1 MFPRHRRLGDGL
13 LHGTPVG
20 SLRFRPEAPE
30 IEPAGEFLAGIVP
43 FPAPGAGRIGAGG
56 VPEPTHQ
63 PPGFR
68 ELVAHP
74 GRHHR
79 VAPRHRQPCQRVGQR
94 PARPVRFRHDSTA
107 VGRAGG
113 ICQPPPYRRERL
125 GIRRAAQAAN
135 LGEKIVEGAARA
147 LRLGRGQPVPRRQQV
162 RRGFPQRLPLV
173 AEDIQRETG
182 VEFRIVYSPALESAV
197 LVVLDQVMIGIAGKG
212 EGAEP
217 QRIQR
222 REFQQPQVRLRRGQM
237 GQVEGNQVVA
247 QNERRPVGEIVQRR
261 QRRRQAAAGI
271 HQGLAGVRAY
281 RAKLVD
287 ALVFPADLEIQRE
300 AGGQENLVFLRCRQ
314 RLAVPSHDC
323 LAFGPAW
330 ALSAKTWRRPPRS
343 CSGRTVPV
351 RMSSLV
357 DFVGHKETITID

>member
-1 MFPRHRRLGDGL
+1 MTRRPWVAQAASVSRRRIVASASASEGRHRRRISEKKSSRARLA
-13 LHGTPVG
+13 PSG
-20 SLRFRPEAPE
+20 SGVVSQCHAASKSGAVFRSACRWSPKTSSA
-30 IEPAGEFLAGIVP
+30 
-43 FPAPGAGRIGAGG
+43 
-56 VPEPTHQ
+56 
-63 PPGFR
+63 
-68 ELVAHP
+68 
-74 GRHHR
+74 
-79 VAPRHRQPCQRVGQR
+79 
-94 PARPVRFRHDSTA
+94 
-107 VGRAGG
+107 
-113 ICQPPPYRRERL
+113 
-125 GIRRAAQAAN
+125 RRASSS
-135 LGEKIVEGAARA
+135 GSFIR
-147 LRLGRGQPVPRRQQV
+147 PRWSR
-162 RRGFPQRLPLV
+162 P
-173 AEDIQRETG
+173 
-182 VEFRIVYSPALESAV
+182 V

-300 AGGQENLVFLRCRQ
+300 TGGQENPVFLRCRQ